1 MMMKGQKLHA
11 FASLQSVRDIHTKV
25 WHYHTRGC
33 CCSCYHTPSL
43 TIKVL
48 FVTQWSVLDHH
59 IVKIIRN
66 RNSNSWV
73 HLKYRSRSW
82 SWESINQIK
91 HTHTFFASGLDV
103 PDGKSTLHR
112 HGSFSCTPFLLAA
125 IHGVPMKQTFEEE
138 GAQLPVCL
146 TNLI

>member
-1 MMMKGQKLHA
+1 MMMKGKKLYA
-11 FASLQSVRDIHTKV
+11 FASLLSVRDIHTKV
-25 WHYHTRGC
+25 WLYHTRGC
-33 CCSCYHTPSL
+33 CCYHTPSL

-48 FVTQWSVLDHH
+48 FVTQWGVLDHH
-59 IVKIIRN
+59 IVMIIRN

-82 SWESINQIK
+82 SWEWITQIK
-91 HTHTFFASGLDV
+91 HTHTFFPSGLDV

-112 HGSFSCTPFLLAA
+112 HESFSCTPFLLAA
-125 IHGVPMKQTFEEE
+125 IHWVPMKQTSEEE
-138 GAQLPVCL
+138 CAQLPVCL